1 MGDREQREVESGR
14 WKDLGKGT
22 SSASIWRDRTLSKPT
37 LYFAYGSNLSQ
48 EDLDDW
54 KKGHPKHAHVDLKLK
69 KAAIGFL
76 PGYRL
81 GFTRKSKSERR
92 GFMGVADIVKV
103 DDPKSRVRGVI
114 FSLNDEQ
121 AKAIRPKEG
130 FFGVGN
136 LRNSY
141 EQIKVEITDQAGAKH
156 SCLTYEAVVEKGK
169 KRKDQY
175 YRPLDAYCD
184 AIRKGGEEHKLP
196 EEFFEHLRVASV
208 TERNPVGIRMNDTSG
223 MVLLDGEDE

>member
-1 MGDREQREVESGR
+1 
-14 WKDLGKGT
+14 
-22 SSASIWRDRTLSKPT
+22 

-54 KKGHPKHAHVDLKLK
+54 KKGSPKHAHVDLKLK
-69 KAAIGFL
+69 KVAIGFL

-81 GFTRKSKSERR
+81 GFTRKSKSQRR
-92 GFMGVADIVKV
+92 EFMGVADIVKT
-103 DDPKSRVRGVI
+103 DDEPQSRVWGVI

-121 AKAIRPKEG
+121 AKAIRAKEG

-141 EQIKVEITDQAGAKH
+141 EQIEVEVTDRDGVKYQ
-156 SCLTYEAVVEKGK
+156 CLTYEAVVENGK
-169 KRKDQY
+169 NRKYLY
-175 YRPLDAYCD
+175 YRSLDAYYD
-184 AIRKGGEEHKLP
+184 AIRKGGEEHNLP
-196 EEFFEHLRVASV
+196 QEFVDHLEVAKV

-223 MVLLDGEDE
+223 MVLLTPEEVANTDRPRRSG